1 MIRAIIVEDDPMVAQ
16 INRHY
21 LQSFQSIRVDGI
33 FNNGRDALKYVK
45 AHKVDLMIIDLAMPV
60 MAGAELVR
68 EMRKARISSDIIV
81 VTAANDVNHLSEML
95 KYGIIDYLVKPFDS
109 DRFSQ
114 AIQKYL
120 NKANILSVKE
130 TLKQED
136 IDALMSMHSTT
147 ARDTRKGIQQATLEK
162 IISYIKKSGN
172 QSYTC
177 ESLSEELSLSRV
189 TIRRYLNYLVETNV
203 MFNSIDYSTGGRP
216 SIIYMP
222 K

>member
-1 MIRAIIVEDDPMVAQ
+1 
-16 INRHY
+16 
-21 LQSFQSIRVDGI
+21 
-33 FNNGRDALKYVK
+33 
-45 AHKVDLMIIDLAMPV
+45 
-60 MAGAELVR
+60 
-68 EMRKARISSDIIV
+68 
-81 VTAANDVNHLSEML
+81 
-95 KYGIIDYLVKPFDS
+95 
-109 DRFSQ
+109 
-114 AIQKYL
+114 
-120 NKANILSVKE
+120 LSVKE